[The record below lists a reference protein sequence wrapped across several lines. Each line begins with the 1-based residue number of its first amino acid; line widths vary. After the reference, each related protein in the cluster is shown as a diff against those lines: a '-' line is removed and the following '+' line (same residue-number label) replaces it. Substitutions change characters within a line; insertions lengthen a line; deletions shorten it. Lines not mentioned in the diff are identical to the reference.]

1 MKSIRALTFDL
12 DNTLW
17 ETDLSILNAE
27 DVMAA
32 HLRGLTPAAWM
43 ADFSLE
49 TFRAVRQQI
58 VQERPEIAH
67 NLTVVRRQTLVR
79 WFQHQGA
86 TEAEAEKLAGEG
98 FRIFY
103 QERQKVKPYPGTVET
118 LSHLS
123 KTYPLAAI
131 TNGNADLMA
140 MPLGEYFQFS
150 LQSQHF
156 PKPKPDPV
164 MFEEALARLNIEA
177 HECLHI
183 GDDIEHDVIGASQ
196 VGMKTV
202 WFNARRRTPEEAV
215 PADHTITRLEQLVGL
230 LTPHD

>member
-1 MKSIRALTFDL
+1 MRLEPSVLGWKKPVYAGLKMR
-12 DNTLW
+12 NK
-17 ETDLSILNAE
+17 ERNA
-27 DVMAA
+27 
-32 HLRGLTPAAWM
+32 
-43 ADFSLE
+43 
-49 TFRAVRQQI
+49 
-58 VQERPEIAH
+58 
-67 NLTVVRRQTLVR
+67 LTVVRRQILIR

-86 TEAEAEKLAGEG
+86 TETEAEELAGEG
-98 FRIFY
+98 FRVFY
-103 QERQKVKPYPGTVET
+103 EERQKVKPYPGTVET

-123 KTYPLAAI
+123 KAYPLAAI

-183 GDDIEHDVIGASQ
+183 GDDIEHDVIGAGQ

-202 WFNARRRTPEEAV
+202 WFNTHGRTPEQAV
-215 PADHTITRLEQLVGL
+215 PADHTITRLEQLVDL

>member
-27 DVMAA
+27 DAMAA

-58 VQERPEIAH
+58 VQEQPEIAH

-86 TEAEAEKLAGEG
+86 TEAEAE
-98 FRIFY
+98 
-103 QERQKVKPYPGTVET
+103 ET
-118 LSHLS
+118 
-123 KTYPLAAI
+123 
-131 TNGNADLMA
+131 
-140 MPLGEYFQFS
+140 
-150 LQSQHF
+150 
-156 PKPKPDPV
+156 
-164 MFEEALARLNIEA
+164 
-177 HECLHI
+177 C
-183 GDDIEHDVIGASQ
+183 
-196 VGMKTV
+196 
-202 WFNARRRTPEEAV
+202 
-215 PADHTITRLEQLVGL
+215 
-230 LTPHD
+230 

>member
-1 MKSIRALTFDL
+1 
-12 DNTLW
+12 
-17 ETDLSILNAE
+17 
-27 DVMAA
+27 
-32 HLRGLTPAAWM
+32 
-43 ADFSLE
+43 
-49 TFRAVRQQI
+49 
-58 VQERPEIAH
+58 
-67 NLTVVRRQTLVR
+67 
-79 WFQHQGA
+79 
-86 TEAEAEKLAGEG
+86 
-98 FRIFY
+98 
-103 QERQKVKPYPGTVET
+103 
-118 LSHLS
+118 LS
-123 KTYPLAAI
+123 KIYPLAAI

-202 WFNARRRTPEEAV
+202 WFNTHGRTPEEAV
-215 PADHTITRLEQLVGL
+215 PADHTITRLEQLVDL

>member
-17 ETDLSILNAE
+17 ETDRSILNAE
-27 DVMAA
+27 DMMVA
-32 HLRGLTPAAWM
+32 HLKGLTPAAWM

-49 TFRAVRQQI
+49 AFRAVRQQI
-58 VQERPEIAH
+58 IQEQPEIAH
-67 NLTVVRRQTLVR
+67 NLTVVRQQTLVR
-79 WFQHQGA
+79 WFRHQGA
-86 TEAEAEKLAGEG
+86 TEAEAKELAEEG
-98 FRIFY
+98 FRVFY
-103 QERQKVKPYPGTVET
+103 EERQKVKPYPGTVET

-123 KTYPLAAI
+123 KAYPLAAI
-131 TNGNADLMA
+131 TNGNADLMT

-150 LQSQHF
+150 LQSQYF
-156 PKPKPDPV
+156 PKPKPDPI

-202 WFNARRRTPEEAV
+202 WFNTRRRPTEEGV
-215 PADHTITRLEQLVGL
+215 IADHSITSLEQLIDL
-230 LTPHD
+230 LKPRD

>member
-58 VQERPEIAH
+58 VHEQPEIAH

-86 TEAEAEKLAGEG
+86 TEAEAEELAGEG

-123 KTYPLAAI
+123 KIYPLAAI

-156 PKPKPDPV
+156 PKPKTRSGHV
-164 MFEEALARLNIEA
+164 
-177 HECLHI
+177 
-183 GDDIEHDVIGASQ
+183 
-196 VGMKTV
+196 
-202 WFNARRRTPEEAV
+202 RRSPRSPQ
-215 PADHTITRLEQLVGL
+215 H
-230 LTPHD
+230 

>member
-1 MKSIRALTFDL
+1 
-12 DNTLW
+12 
-17 ETDLSILNAE
+17 
-27 DVMAA
+27 
-32 HLRGLTPAAWM
+32 
-43 ADFSLE
+43 
-49 TFRAVRQQI
+49 
-58 VQERPEIAH
+58 
-67 NLTVVRRQTLVR
+67 
-79 WFQHQGA
+79 
-86 TEAEAEKLAGEG
+86 
-98 FRIFY
+98 
-103 QERQKVKPYPGTVET
+103 
-118 LSHLS
+118 
-123 KTYPLAAI
+123 
-131 TNGNADLMA
+131 MA

-202 WFNARRRTPEEAV
+202 WFNTHGRTPEEAV
-215 PADHTITRLEQLVGL
+215 PAEHTIPRLEQLVDL